1 MSNKNKV
8 FLIIGIVVA
17 CIAIIAIVITVFVAG
32 YIAKKDTSNMPS
44 KEMTSS
50 NENKITEGMINKETT
65 NTNENI
71 ITEEENDTLKVEKN
85 PVATIKVKDYGTI
98 EVELYP
104 NMAPNTVKNF
114 IALANNGFY
123 DGLTFHR
130 IAKDFVIQG
139 GDPLGNGTGGA
150 TLSDI
155 NPNIKEGTEND
166 TEYCIKGEF
175 KANGYSKNTIS
186 HKKGVIA
193 MARSDYSAYFGTA
206 PEVLAGGYNSASSQ
220 FYIMSADNT
229 SLDDLYAPFGEV
241 ISGMDVVD
249 KLNEVEVNP
258 STSKP
263 LEPVII
269 EEITVETFGE
279 NYELPETMEPF
290 DPNEYYNNIMST
302 SVNTGE

>member
-1 MSNKNKV
+1 MSKKNKI
-8 FLIIGIVVA
+8 FLIVGIIIG
-17 CIAIIAIVITVFVAG
+17 CIAIAVIAVVSRIALLSASKAKNTDKQEKNVNTTIVEENNI
-32 YIAKKDTSNMPS
+32 DTNVS
-44 KEMTSS
+44 
-50 NENKITEGMINKETT
+50 
-65 NTNENI
+65 
-71 ITEEENDTLKVEKN
+71 TEEDNGNDIEKVEKN
-85 PVATIKVKDYGTI
+85 PVATIKVKDFGTI

-123 DGLTFHR
+123 NGLTFHR

-139 GDPLGNGTGGA
+139 GDPQGNGTGGA

-155 NPNIKEGTEND
+155 NPNIKEGSEND
-166 TEYCIKGEF
+166 KEYCIKGEF
-175 KANGYSKNTIS
+175 KANGYSTNTIS

-193 MARSDYSAYFGTA
+193 MARSDYAAYFGYS

-220 FYIMSADNT
+220 FYIMSADYT
-229 SLDDLYAPFGEV
+229 DLDDLYAPFGEV

-249 KLNEVEVNP
+249 KLNNVEVDP

-290 DPNEYYNNIMST
+290 DPSEYYNNQLST
-302 SVNTGE
+302 SVSTVE